1 MCWPE
6 VLGWPV
12 AVRRSLTLATMV
24 AAFAIS
30 QAAVAHPHGTVQCGF
45 AVDYKDGQPHRLT
58 GRLLFDEAH
67 SAQAAAVL
75 RDPVTQKID
84 DALQQRFLF
93 GLKRQFARWSWLLS
107 ASADGESA
115 ELTEASAPS
124 LWWSP
129 DGRQGVLVEM
139 SIANPVNARLG
150 AAWTYSCQ
158 DPSRYWVS
166 DFLQMPSVIS
176 VAGCAQPAAAPA
188 LKVATGPMAGT
199 INVVVTCQ
207 Q

>member
-93 GLKRQFARWSWLLS
+93 GLKRQLARWSWLLS
-107 ASADGESA
+107 ASVDGESA

-129 DGRQGVLVEM
+129 DGRLGVLVEM
-139 SIANPVNARLG
+139 SIAHPVNARPG
-150 AAWTYSCQ
+150 VAWTYSCQ

-166 DFLQMPSVIS
+166 DFLQMPSVIA
-176 VAGCAQPAAAPA
+176 VAGCAQPAIAPA
-188 LKVATGPMAGT
+188 VKVATGPMAGT